1 MARRMARLRV
11 PAIAVGLLLFIGAGV
26 AGWLAFV
33 LAGGRSVGL
42 AWAVMVFLGV
52 LVAWLVVSVVR
63 ASNQSRAEQP

>member
-1 MARRMARLRV
+1 MARLRV
-11 PAIAVGLLLFIGAGV
+11 PAIAVGLLLFIGAGIL
-26 AGWLAFV
+26 GWLAFL

-63 ASNQSRAEQP
+63 TNNRSQVEQP

>member
-1 MARRMARLRV
+1 MAQGMARLRV
-11 PAIAVGLLLFIGAGV
+11 PSIAVGLLLFV
-26 AGWLAFV
+26 AAAVLGWVAFL

-63 ASNQSRAEQP
+63 SGNESRVEQP

>member
-1 MARRMARLRV
+1 MARLRV

-26 AGWLAFV
+26 VGWIAFL
-33 LAGGRSVGL
+33 LAGGAAVGL

-63 ASNQSRAEQP
+63 ARNESRAEQP